1 MRYVIIWRRIKLGKF
16 LIQRIASAGLVL
28 FLVISLTFVLMHAI
42 PGGPFS
48 SEKVLPDAVKAN
60 IEERYHLNDPLSKQY
75 VDYLINIAHF
85 NLGPT
90 FRYAGRTV
98 NDLIKDGMP
107 KTAAVG
113 LLATIFSIGG
123 GLFLGT
129 IAALGRNKTPDIAA
143 TVLSTIGISVPG
155 FVLATLFQYYLA
167 YKTGWFP
174 PVGWGEWK
182 QLALPSLALSAYPLA
197 QVTRLM
203 RTSML
208 DVLSQDYIRTARA
221 KGLPS
226 YLIITRHAMRNALLP
241 IITYLG
247 PFFAYILTGN
257 FVVEFIF
264 NIPGIGQ
271 FFVTSI
277 NNRDYPTIMGITI
290 LYCTLLVVFN
300 LLVDIVYTLVDPR
313 IKLAKQKGA

>member
-1 MRYVIIWRRIKLGKF
+1 MARY
-16 LIQRIASAGLVL
+16 LIQRIASAFLVL
-28 FLVISLTFVLMHAI
+28 FLVISFTFVLMHAI

-60 IEERYHLNDPLSKQY
+60 INERYHLNDSLSKQY
-75 VDYLINIAHF
+75 VDYLTNIAHF

-90 FRYAGRTV
+90 FRYAGRSV

-113 LLATIFSIGG
+113 LLATIFGIGG
-123 GLFLGT
+123 GLILGT
-129 IAALGRNKTPDIAA
+129 IAALGQNKTPDIIA
-143 TVLSTIGISVPG
+143 TVFSTIGISVPS
-155 FVLATLFQYYLA
+155 FVLATLFQYYLG

-174 PVGWGEWK
+174 PVGWGELK
-182 QLALPSLALSAYPLA
+182 QIVLPSLALSAYPIA

-221 KGLPS
+221 KGLPG

-241 IITYLG
+241 VITYLG

-257 FVVEFIF
+257 FVVEYVF

-300 LLVDIVYTLVDPR
+300 LLVDIAYTLVDPR
-313 IKLAKQKGA
+313 IKLTSQKGV